1 MVNEEETPGSEEE
14 AEEEVTAPAQEAPA
28 TVATDAP
35 KSEKTSELKVVIIL
49 KANKA
54 MLGVQS
60 PDCDP
65 VYKTMEG
72 DLASVLQVVP
82 TLVAEAQL
90 KWTAAPRYPKADLPK
105 PVASP
110 ATTTS
115 AVSNSAAA
123 KARGTWI
130 EVAMMVKSRPSRLT
144 SALPNGIS

>member
-1 MVNEEETPGSEEE
+1 MSDEEEGTEEGTE
-14 AEEEVTAPAQEAPA
+14 QEVP
-28 TVATDAP
+28 VATETADVSKP
-35 KSEKTSELKVVIIL
+35 EKPASELKVVIIM

-72 DLASVLQVVP
+72 DLASVLEVVS

-90 KWTAAPRYPKADLPK
+90 KWTASPRYPKADLPK
-105 PVASP
+105 PVAP

-115 AVSNSAAA
+115 STVSKPTA
-123 KARGTWI
+123 KTAQP
-130 EVAMMVKSRPSRLT
+130 KFF
-144 SALPNGIS
+144 